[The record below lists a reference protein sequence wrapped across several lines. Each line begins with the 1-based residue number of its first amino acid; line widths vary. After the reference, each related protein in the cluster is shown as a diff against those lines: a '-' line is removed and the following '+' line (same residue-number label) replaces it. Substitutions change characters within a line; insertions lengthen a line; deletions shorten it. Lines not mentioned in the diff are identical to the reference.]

1 VWLAVMSTSL
11 RLLPTPTSKLGQSLM
26 MHTRVMAMTLSGM
39 RGSSTGFL
47 REDHRRQRQLARS
60 AQRMWQHFFTARSL
74 LRDVPLLLLLIKTT
88 LSDPSLCV
96 RSLCVLLLLLLL
108 IAVLKF

>member
-1 VWLAVMSTSL
+1 
-11 RLLPTPTSKLGQSLM
+11 
-26 MHTRVMAMTLSGM
+26 
-39 RGSSTGFL
+39 
-47 REDHRRQRQLARS
+47 
-60 AQRMWQHFFTARSL
+60 MWQHFFTARSL